1 MKKYLLLFLVSVYS
15 FGQSVADPR
24 LIVSRTT
31 PMTLSTSWQEVIYT
45 GTEAGKT
52 MNTFGKDPVT
62 GKFAFDYN
70 VSTNLF
76 TYNEFYPHNFN
87 LLFEFRTTSTVI
99 STKATLQLR
108 FAIPNGISAGVDLNF
123 PFENQGGYI
132 DVYDVSLFNF
142 AVNNKPFVLPLYIGD
157 LLKANGFKIYVKLST
172 ATVGGTTIDYTSLSI
187 QGIARN

>member
-1 MKKYLLLFLVSVYS
+1 MKKYLFLFLVSVYS

-24 LIVSRTT
+24 LIVSRTA
-31 PMTLSTSWQEVIYT
+31 PITLTTAWQEVFYT
-45 GTEAGKT
+45 GVEAGKT
-52 MNTFGKDPVT
+52 LNTFGKDPVT
-62 GKFAFDYN
+62 NKLVFDYN
-70 VSTNLF
+70 STTNLL

-87 LLFEFRTTSTVI
+87 LFFEFRTTSTII

-108 FAIPNGISAGVDLNF
+108 FAIPNGISPGVDLNF

-142 AVNNKPFVLPLYIGD
+142 AVNNKPFVLPLYIGNA
-157 LLKANGFKIYVKLST
+157 LKANGFKIYVKLST